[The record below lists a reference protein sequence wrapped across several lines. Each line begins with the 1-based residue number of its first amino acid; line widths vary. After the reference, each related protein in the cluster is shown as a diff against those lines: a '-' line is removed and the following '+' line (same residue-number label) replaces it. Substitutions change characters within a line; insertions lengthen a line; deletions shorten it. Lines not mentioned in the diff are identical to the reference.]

1 MVDAIYIGRNGQQ
14 LGPYSKVQLAAMAS
28 AGEVLPGDVAWHQG
42 MQGWEPAHTVLAQL
56 GIGAGSQPPPMP
68 PVSPEGVVIPSR
80 NVPGAD
86 STARGPAAVA
96 ATDRNLAAGL
106 GTRWLASI
114 IDGLIVGFATL
125 AISLAGGSASPLS
138 GGYSE
143 KFMLLAL
150 VVQVLYFTLMQG
162 GRGMATV
169 GKRAMGMIVVGRD
182 GQPVGYPLAA
192 VRYILLLI
200 TSYLFPLLLVVF
212 FTRRRQGLHDMAV
225 GSVVLDRSSY
235 DPAHFDYEQVGK
247 SPHGGGAALVL
258 AIAVMVFVFFGGI
271 LAAIAI
277 PAYQDYTLRAKIQAL
292 IEQTDPIKAAVIRHY
307 ASSNE
312 PVQYADLGMSGPL
325 ALKGDQGL
333 ITVNANGVITIMLG
347 MKPLIGQSI
356 RLTPTVSS
364 AGTGWSCVS
373 DDVRKIYLP
382 QSCR

>member
-1 MVDAIYIGRNGQQ
+1 MVDVIYIGRNGQQ
-14 LGPYSKVQLAAMAS
+14 LGPYSKVQLAAMAA
-28 AGEVLPGDVAWHQG
+28 AGEILPGDVAWHQG

-56 GIGAGSQPPPMP
+56 GIAVAAPPPLASGAVIIP
-68 PVSPEGVVIPSR
+68 PRAGV
-80 NVPGAD
+80 G
-86 STARGPAAVA
+86 AAVA
-96 ATDRNLAAGL
+96 ADRSTTVAAAERNLAVGL
-106 GTRWLASI
+106 GVRWLASI
-114 IDGLIVGFATL
+114 IDGLILL
-125 AISLAGGSASPLS
+125 AIAIGVGVVWGIVSAASGHREGSS
-138 GGYSE
+138 GL
-143 KFMLLAL
+143 FLFILIA
-150 VVQVLYFTLMQG
+150 QFAYFTVTQG
-162 GRGMATV
+162 GPRMATV
-169 GKRAMGMIVVGRD
+169 GKRIMGMVVVGRD
-182 GQPVGYPLAA
+182 GQAIGYASAA
-192 VRYILLLI
+192 IRYFILLI

-212 FTRRRQGLHDMAV
+212 FTRRRQGLHDLAV
-225 GSVVLDRSSY
+225 GSVVLDRHSY
-235 DPAHFDYEQVGK
+235 DPMHFDYEQVGK
-247 SPHGGGAALVL
+247 SPRGGGAVLVL
-258 AIAVMVFVFFGGI
+258 AIALMVFVFFGGI

-292 IEQTDPIKAAVIRHY
+292 IQQTDPIKAAVTRHY

-382 QSCR
+382 LSCR